1 MLHTAGWLE
10 GGLAMGYEKFI
21 MDCDQASMISVLL
34 GGMDMSENGQA
45 LDAVREVGP
54 GKHYLGSA
62 HTLKNFEAAFYRST
76 VADNNSYEQ
85 WQADGSLDTA
95 QRANGLWKKNAQRI
109 STAGV
114 RCRRRRGIVGFYGAS
129 QGRVCRSRLLALD
142 R

>member
-1 MLHTAGWLE
+1 
-10 GGLAMGYEKFI
+10 
-21 MDCDQASMISVLL
+21 MISVLL

-95 QRANGLWKKNAQRI
+95 QRANGLWKKMLSEYQPP
-109 STAGV
+109 
-114 RCRRRRGIVGFYGAS
+114 
-129 QGRVCRSRLLALD
+129 ALD
-142 R
+142 VAVDEALLDFMARRKGAFADRDY

>member
-1 MLHTAGWLE
+1 
-10 GGLAMGYEKFI
+10 MGYEKFI

-34 GGMDMSENGQA
+34 SGMDLSENGQA

-62 HTLKNFEAAFYRST
+62 HTLKNFETAFYRST

-95 QRANGLWKKNAQRI
+95 QRANQLWKKMLNEYQAPAI
-109 STAGV
+109 DAAV
-114 RCRRRRGIVGFYGAS
+114 DEALLDFMARRKGAFE
-129 QGRVCRSRLLALD
+129 D
-142 R
+142 RDY

>member
-1 MLHTAGWLE
+1 
-10 GGLAMGYEKFI
+10 MGYEKFI

-95 QRANGLWKKNAQRI
+95 QRANGLWKKMLSEYQPP
-109 STAGV
+109 
-114 RCRRRRGIVGFYGAS
+114 
-129 QGRVCRSRLLALD
+129 ALD
-142 R
+142 VAVDEALLDFMARRKGAFADRDY